1 MAHLLISRAHR
12 FARPPEPQDS
22 PSAWKYDRSIGAWL
36 LAGSNRK
43 LMVRSLASQPNPPEE
58 PPPPDPP
65 MSKKADLETGEDM
78 KGE

>member
-1 MAHLLISRAHR
+1 
-12 FARPPEPQDS
+12 
-22 PSAWKYDRSIGAWL
+22 
-36 LAGSNRK
+36 
-43 LMVRSLASQPNPPEE
+43 MVRSLASQPNPPEE